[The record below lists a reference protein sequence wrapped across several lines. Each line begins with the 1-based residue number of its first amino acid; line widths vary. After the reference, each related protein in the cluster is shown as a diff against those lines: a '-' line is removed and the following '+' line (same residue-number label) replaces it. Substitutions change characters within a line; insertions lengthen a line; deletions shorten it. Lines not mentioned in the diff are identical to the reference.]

1 MAECRKNFRD
11 LLAAHGV
18 LRVELELLASVAL
31 ANRVDSVRIT
41 VAVLA
46 NRAGCWAVLVLVRGT
61 WVEARRYS
69 IRSMAPNFHYPPC
82 SATSRH
88 RSKSLRA
95 SVSEPGAL
103 INLRRLCCWHWWRRQ
118 AGQCPVLAGR
128 WVWLRRSPGNLRKGW
143 RKQHKIG
150 IIRLTDDSFDLVH
163 NLPAHNRLKNVHL
176 ECKNSPVGDCFFH
189 AQRSL
194 FIKRTAPPYPE
205 SLGAWEQSPDAK
217 PHGFLDSCLLPL
229 RRRAHASS

>member
-18 LRVELELLASVAL
+18 LRVELGLLASGAL
-31 ANRVDSVRIT
+31 ANRVDPVRIAVA

-46 NRAGCWAVLVLVRGT
+46 DRAGCWAVLVLVRGT

-95 SVSEPGAL
+95 SVTEPGAL
-103 INLRRLCCWHWWRRQ
+103 INLRRLCCWHWWRRR

-128 WVWLRRSPGNLRKGW
+128 WSGCAGRRVARFLAARVTALKRKGP
-143 RKQHKIG
+143 KEFDPLSTAISDDGAVQASQP
-150 IIRLTDDSFDLVH
+150 IRATRLVS
-163 NLPAHNRLKNVHL
+163 
-176 ECKNSPVGDCFFH
+176 C
-189 AQRSL
+189 Q
-194 FIKRTAPPYPE
+194 
-205 SLGAWEQSPDAK
+205 
-217 PHGFLDSCLLPL
+217 LDSVINELG
-229 RRRAHASS
+229 

>member
-1 MAECRKNFRD
+1 MDDRRIAECRKNFRD

-18 LRVELELLASVAL
+18 LRVELGLLASVAL
-31 ANRVDSVRIT
+31 ANRVNPVRIA
-41 VAVLA
+41 VAVVA
-46 NRAGCWAVLVLVRGT
+46 DRAGCWTVLVLVRGT

-103 INLRRLCCWHWWRRQ
+103 INLRRLCCWHWWRRR

-128 WVWLRRSPGNLRKGW
+128 WVWLRRSPGRSIPGRLSDGAKKKKGQTNLTRSLQLLPTTGLY
-143 RKQHKIG
+143 
-150 IIRLTDDSFDLVH
+150 RLRSLSE
-163 NLPAHNRLKNVHL
+163 LPA
-176 ECKNSPVGDCFFH
+176 
-189 AQRSL
+189 
-194 FIKRTAPPYPE
+194 
-205 SLGAWEQSPDAK
+205 
-217 PHGFLDSCLLPL
+217 
-229 RRRAHASS
+229 